1 MICIYNLATTKIMV
15 MNLHSLF
22 LSICACSGLE
32 STTAFGGDC
41 LEVIEFV
48 KAVLDASSTLNSGW
62 PDGAVEL
69 PRLSPVKNIYL
80 SIIAVNLR
88 AIQT

>member
-1 MICIYNLATTKIMV
+1 MV

-22 LSICACSGLE
+22 LSICACSGDE

-48 KAVLDASSTLNSGW
+48 KVVLDASSTLKSG
-62 PDGAVEL
+62 
-69 PRLSPVKNIYL
+69 
-80 SIIAVNLR
+80 
-88 AIQT
+88 

>member
-1 MICIYNLATTKIMV
+1 MV
-15 MNLHSLF
+15 INLHSLF

-48 KAVLDASSTLNSGW
+48 SVVLDASSTLNKGW
-62 PDGAVEL
+62 PDGADEL
-69 PRLSPVKNIYL
+69 PRLSPVKNNYQWTQTKTVQTL
-80 SIIAVNLR
+80 FAKCN
-88 AIQT
+88 AINVYK

>member
-1 MICIYNLATTKIMV
+1 MV

-22 LSICACSGLE
+22 LSICACSGDE

-48 KAVLDASSTLNSGW
+48 RFVLDASSTVNSGW
-62 PDGAVEL
+62 PDGADEF
-69 PRLSPVKNIYL
+69 PRLSPVNIFL
-80 SIIAVNLR
+80 
-88 AIQT
+88 